1 MKIFFGFTP
10 SNMEIDDSI
19 NNRGKRSKP
28 ESFIILREDEN
39 KIKDEEK
46 KKQKIKAQL

>member
-19 NNRGKRSKP
+19 NNWEKQTGKFYFYK
-28 ESFIILREDEN
+28 EDAN
-39 KIKDEEK
+39 KNNKNEK
-46 KKQKIKAQL
+46 